1 MIFMRKVLLIILMMA
16 VCAGATAQA
25 QTERT
30 TIAEQVNGDDGSSTG
45 FVADVLTWYDAHM
58 NYTTVGLLM
67 ALESSFIPFPSE
79 VVVPPAVYVAC
90 NPESRSGMVVWI
102 IVLIGTLGALV
113 GAYINYFLSRWL
125 GRPIVYAFAEC
136 RLGRLLGLSKEK
148 VQRAE
153 TYFNDHGNLSTLVG
167 RLISRMNL
175 GMFTLFTFIG
185 AGVWNTLLAVLGW
198 LAYQAADPS
207 VIVKY
212 SHQLSIGIVVLLA
225 VVVVIVVLRAL
236 RRRKAKNNK
245 D

>member
-102 IVLIGTLGALV
+102 IVHHSLYRLV
-113 GAYINYFLSRWL
+113 
-125 GRPIVYAFAEC
+125 
-136 RLGRLLGLSKEK
+136 K
-148 VQRAE
+148 
-153 TYFNDHGNLSTLVG
+153 
-167 RLISRMNL
+167 
-175 GMFTLFTFIG
+175 
-185 AGVWNTLLAVLGW
+185 
-198 LAYQAADPS
+198 
-207 VIVKY
+207 
-212 SHQLSIGIVVLLA
+212 
-225 VVVVIVVLRAL
+225 
-236 RRRKAKNNK
+236 
-245 D
+245 